1 MKSLT
6 LLFACAFCAI
16 SINATT
22 IHVPANQ
29 PGGESDLVAATNPF
43 RDLNLEDA
51 HAMHAPDY
59 QTFPVFYSGWD
70 SDDSVQCMD
79 SSHALHPSVQY
90 ISEELWGYKFWM
102 AYTPYCVSESDENP
116 HLAVSNDGENWQE
129 FASSNDTLPNPLFDL
144 SDFNATHMSDP
155 DLFFDLD
162 GGLWIAF
169 RVSWEIAGKDSHAVY
184 IARTSNGTDW
194 NDPTKILSDGMLAQT
209 NASAFMSPSII
220 VATDSSYSMFVVE
233 PRANGTTYLN
243 TSRVVKYTAL
253 KPDGS
258 WSFVDTCN
266 FPPSHDSMKIWH
278 LEVVKRGAGELVAL
292 VTESPNAGLNFG
304 DSAELY
310 VAVSG
315 DGGYSWTSKTGP
327 ILSWSDDV
335 TAWYGRAVYRSTG
348 YWIDDSERGIMGLY
362 YSALA
367 RQTIQGGTGTGWQT
381 GFTHLFFDTTTDPVV
396 YAVLIDGKDN
406 AQHVINHS
414 PEIDWLYLD
423 PTGEYPQTQFEV
435 AVGTDSDWAYAEMWV
450 PVPFPGSDTY
460 VIYAGAPLIDGETYY
475 LRLRVNNGT
484 VWSDWYETSF
494 RMNSVP
500 SIPLPLS
507 PINDEYT
514 GTTPLLWIQ
523 NSTDAEGDTL
533 TYDFFCDVDTT
544 YGEPDPIIGYG
555 IPEGT
560 DSTGWQVTEV
570 LHENWRYTWV
580 ARAFDGYEYSDWTDG
595 YEYTFFVNATPEPPT
610 APQAQYPPDTS
621 GLPVFDMLTTFLWSA
636 SFDPDP
642 MDTVYYTLEIATDS
656 TFNFVYT
663 VDSLDSPPFTLTDS
677 LTFGTHY
684 WWRVTAFDNTGL
696 PAMSPNTPDFWTWR
710 LGDVDHSHAV
720 NIADLVFLVD
730 FLFHGC
736 IPPWPLFVADIN
748 GDCSVNVVDLTYL
761 VEYLFFNGHPPK
773 VGCAAGDSSNGQLK
787 GKE

>member
-1 MKSLT
+1 MKSLA
-6 LLFACAFCAI
+6 LLFACAFCAT

-22 IHVPANQ
+22 VHVPADQ
-29 PGGESDLVAATNPF
+29 PSGESDLVAAADSF

-51 HAMHAPDY
+51 HATHAPDY
-59 QTFPVFYSGWD
+59 QMFPAFYSGWD
-70 SDDSVQCMD
+70 SDDSAQCID
-79 SSHALHPSVQY
+79 SSHALHPSVQH
-90 ISEELWGYKFWM
+90 IPEGLWGYKFWM

-116 HLAVSNDGENWQE
+116 HLAVSNNGENWQE
-129 FASSNDTLPNPLFDL
+129 FVSGNDTLHNPLFNP
-144 SDFNATHMSDP
+144 SDFNATHLSDP
-155 DLFFDLD
+155 DLFCDL
-162 GGLWIAF
+162 GGDLWLAF

-184 IARTSNGTDW
+184 ITHTSNGTDW
-194 NDPTKILSDGMLAQT
+194 NNPTKILSDGILGQS
-209 NASAFMSPSII
+209 NVSAFMSPSII
-220 VATDSSYSMFVVE
+220 IGTDSSYSMFVVE
-233 PRANGTTYLN
+233 PRANGVTYLN

-258 WSFVDTCN
+258 WSFVDTCS

-278 LEVVKRGAGELVAL
+278 LEVVKRGADELVAL

-310 VAVSG
+310 VAVSTDEG
-315 DGGYSWTSKTGP
+315 CSWTIKTDP

-362 YSALA
+362 YSAWA
-367 RQTIQGGTGTGWQT
+367 RQTTQGGAGTGWQT
-381 GFTHLFFDTTTDPVV
+381 GFTHLFFDTITDPMV
-396 YAVLIDGKDN
+396 YAVLVDGKDN

-414 PEIDWLYLD
+414 PRIDWLYLD

-435 AVGTDSDWAYAEMWV
+435 AVGTDSDWAYAEMWE
-450 PVPFPGSDTY
+450 PLPFPGSDTY

-500 SIPLPLS
+500 SVPIPLG

-514 GTTPLLWIQ
+514 SNMPTLWIQ
-523 NSTDAEGDTL
+523 NSTDAESDTL

-544 YGEPDPIIGYG
+544 YGEPDPITGYD
-555 IPEGT
+555 ISEGT

-570 LHENWRYTWV
+570 LHENWRYVWV
-580 ARAFDGYEYSDWTDG
+580 VRAFDGYEYSDWTDG

-610 APQAQYPPDTS
+610 APQAQYPPDT
-621 GLPVFDMLTTFLWSA
+621 GGMPVYDMLTYFYWA
-636 SFDPDP
+636 PSFDPDP
-642 MDTVYYTLEIATDS
+642 LDTVRYKLEIAIDS
-656 TFNFVYT
+656 AFNFVYT
-663 VDSLDSPPFTLTDS
+663 VDSLESPPPFTLTDS

-696 PAMSPNTPDFWTWR
+696 STMSSNTPDFWTWT
-710 LGDVDHSHAV
+710 LGDLDHSHAV
-720 NIADLVFLVD
+720 NIADLTRMVDYLFL
-730 FLFHGC
+730 GG
-736 IPPWPLFVADIN
+736 PPLYPLFI
-748 GDCSVNVVDLTYL
+748 GDVDGNCSVNVADLTYL
-761 VEYLFFNGHPPK
+761 VEYLFFDGPAPK
-773 VGCAAGDSSNGQLK
+773 MGC
-787 GKE
+787 ERRTE